1 MGWMQQNAQTFPN
14 IILID
19 NVSDGTCTA
28 DLAMAVNSKV
38 TG

>member
-19 NVSDGTCTA
+19 NVSDGTGIA